1 MRLARRPLMS
11 MARAGSLAMAAG
23 ALAAAAV
30 LPVAA
35 AGASPT
41 TASRLASQ
49 ASALQ
54 TQLVSTAHQ
63 LHALAAGTLEA
74 SARLTAA
81 NAAIQNE
88 QATLSQLRTDLSQAT
103 ATLRTVAIQAY
114 MSDSGSD
121 SALAIF
127 SSSPTEASAMREYT
141 AVASGTESGAIDT
154 FRRARTIVTQQQAVM
169 RSEQAAATAAYDML
183 GRQYT
188 ALQKS
193 ILHEQAMLAAV
204 QQQQQVLAQ
213 QQAFA
218 RQQALVALRQQ
229 QAAAQAARQGAPLAV
244 DVGSLVPTGSSMAQD
259 LARLRECE
267 SGGDYQADTG
277 NGYYGAYQ
285 FALSTW
291 QGLGY
296 SGLPSAASPATQD
309 QAAMRLEQF
318 AGWGQWPVCSAML
331 GLS

>member
-218 RQQALVALRQQ
+218 RQQALVALHEQ